1 MIRGL
6 LSILFL
12 LCLVIQAS
20 SQGYLGTVSTGTG
33 IESPITVGSGA
44 APQGA
49 SVGASAT
56 QANLTGTMSLN
67 LIDGVASQ
75 LNLDIFQS
83 GDLLLGYGNM
93 TMGTGSQRVTAAGS
107 LTSNGITLYVS
118 AVDVPE
124 VYRLEITGSGAALA
138 GRYQAFIAN
147 GPAWSGT
154 VTGVSDQILSYRPAT
169 TLGRGVNAGSIG
181 TTIGQP
187 AGTLGTAIGQ
197 PIVGQPVGVFV
208 QPIDSNN
215 LTRNRSF
222 FSSSNG
228 QTQTTTSDGITTVT
242 TSGGTTTTTTSDGT
256 TSITYG

>member
-1 MIRGL
+1 M
-6 LSILFL
+6 LSILYL

-20 SQGYLGTVSTGTG
+20 SQGYLGTVTTGTG
-33 IESPITVGSGA
+33 IESPITVGSGVT
-44 APQGA
+44 PQGA
-49 SVGASAT
+49 SVGAAAA

-67 LIDGVASQ
+67 LIDGVTRQ

-107 LTSNGITLYVS
+107 LTANGITLYIFT
-118 AVDVPE
+118 VDAPV
-124 VYRLEITGSGAALA
+124 VYRLEITGSGASLA
-138 GRYQAFIAN
+138 GRYQAFMAN

-169 TLGRGVNAGSIG
+169 TLGSRAGAGSMG

-187 AGTLGTAIGQ
+187 AGTLGTA
-197 PIVGQPVGVFV
+197 VGQSSGVLV
-208 QPIDSNN
+208 QPIGSNN

-228 QTQTTTSDGITTVT
+228 QTQTITSDGTTTITS
-242 TSGGTTTTTTSDGT
+242 SGGTTTTTTSDGT